1 MSCES
6 EEAEVKSGRPFG
18 PTSSEV
24 SFSSAAR
31 RRARILSSERA
42 ASKSSEAAAEAEGS
56 SPALASASDLPFL
69 PFLTGGLVVLA
80 E

>member
-18 PTSSEV
+18 PTSREV

-31 RRARILSSERA
+31 RRARVLSSERA
-42 ASKSSEAAAEAEGS
+42 ASKLSEAAEAEGS